1 MFKIASIIGKISLYN
16 PFGIKSNRNRLFCLV
31 HLGKTSVSLAANPT
45 FIGVLI
51 FSFIEAI

>member
-16 PFGIKSNRNRLFCLV
+16 PFGIRSNRSRLFCLV
-31 HLGKTSVSLAANPT
+31 HLGKTSVSLAVNPT
-45 FIGVLI
+45 FIEVLI